1 MAALSEASMV
11 DKWETLPKTVA
22 DEFNVDVLKEEQYV
36 SLAKAINR
44 PKYMLKLLYAMLKK
58 GNVLGGDKQECANY
72 LAQYLD
78 TSESNN
84 ESKLKVDPV
93 TFFMN
98 VFGGTNAFPVEF
110 ILSMKDVYDSDR
122 NGKSCLKT
130 IAMNNDT
137 TLISLALKP
146 SPSGQRAR
154 KVIYD
159 LELQLFIK
167 NAHPGNKWDDYFNQ

>member
-72 LAQYLD
+72 LTQ
-78 TSESNN
+78 
-84 ESKLKVDPV
+84 
-93 TFFMN
+93 
-98 VFGGTNAFPVEF
+98 
-110 ILSMKDVYDSDR
+110 
-122 NGKSCLKT
+122 
-130 IAMNNDT
+130 
-137 TLISLALKP
+137 
-146 SPSGQRAR
+146 
-154 KVIYD
+154 
-159 LELQLFIK
+159 
-167 NAHPGNKWDDYFNQ
+167 

>member
-11 DKWETLPKTVA
+11 DKWETLPKTVTE
-22 DEFNVDVLKEEQYV
+22 EFKVDVLKEEQYV

-44 PKYMLKLLYAMLKK
+44 PKCMLKLLYGMLKK

-72 LAQYLD
+72 LTQYLD

-98 VFGGTNAFPVEF
+98 VFGDMSAIPIEIIQAMGNVDDSNGPV
-110 ILSMKDVYDSDR
+110 
-122 NGKSCLKT
+122 
-130 IAMNNDT
+130 
-137 TLISLALKP
+137 
-146 SPSGQRAR
+146 
-154 KVIYD
+154 
-159 LELQLFIK
+159 
-167 NAHPGNKWDDYFNQ
+167 